1 MFPVPQRKAVAAR
14 AAKLYEHAIGILATQ
29 LSTWKAWYSMPALT
43 CDGWTAL
50 SGDGFLSLT
59 LHLIPPDWT
68 DIVVV
73 SLGVLPLAPPH
84 DACHIAEAIQKG
96 LCLLG
101 WDGEGKATITTNST
115 AVMPAAVQ
123 NLNFEW

>member
-1 MFPVPQRKAVAAR
+1 M
-14 AAKLYEHAIGILATQ
+14 Q
-29 LSTWKAWYSMPALT
+29 LSTWKAWHIMPALT

-59 LHLIPPDWT
+59 LHLIPPDWS
-68 DIVVV
+68 DVVAV
-73 SLGVLPLAPPH
+73 SLGVLSLAPPH

-101 WDGEGKATITTNST
+101 WDSEGEANFTTDLT

-123 NLNFEW
+123 NL